1 MARGILDSLMSATY
15 FNASALRLLRQLV
28 NSYFVPQVQ
37 LLLDCMSLDERTQL
51 LFSLFLLQVTGGA
64 NFDLEMSLA
73 EGAGLRGG
81 YSTHH
86 SLAARSPSPASPSPL
101 FHQGIECGWNRL
113 SWRVRPGHVLQN
125 KEQCEFFGETL
136 LSKLITARDSLRMSD
151 CNEFSVLERFG
162 DLFSAAIRENGTL
175 CLSISRQRFL
185 YFPFSDRHG
194 SAWCMMY
201 IEVYID
207 DVISLLQTRICI
219 DFWFSL
225 CKRLLDEEPAAETE
239 QEVF

>member
-1 MARGILDSLMSATY
+1 MKDIHQNIDFGLGSPMNPYLCCTDLDKLHNCVIHPYSKWHHRCSGVAMARGILDSLMSATY

-113 SWRVRPGHVLQN
+113 S
-125 KEQCEFFGETL
+125 
-136 LSKLITARDSLRMSD
+136 
-151 CNEFSVLERFG
+151 
-162 DLFSAAIRENGTL
+162 
-175 CLSISRQRFL
+175 
-185 YFPFSDRHG
+185 
-194 SAWCMMY
+194 
-201 IEVYID
+201 
-207 DVISLLQTRICI
+207 
-219 DFWFSL
+219 
-225 CKRLLDEEPAAETE
+225 
-239 QEVF
+239 